1 NGYAALLAVPPH
13 HLRLVV
19 LLLALDR
26 AVLALGHV
34 LALGRDDEVVD
45 RGAGEVL
52 EGAAEQR
59 ARRSIG
65 GEAPTVGPGHDHCVR
80 ARRDDF
86 RGHSHLVE
94 CRVLRGCLGRWR
106 GVSEPPG
113 RRRAPTLAHEA
124 YEPIMASLIRLRLF
138 SAASVMAGGSSPR
151 STQ

>member
-1 NGYAALLAVPPH
+1 REDLGGVRAGRERAVGMEGDDGGRRGFDQVSVAGLRAGQRLLFALLVGDVAQRGDGAEQLPLDRERGGRNGYAALLAVPPH

-65 GEAPTVGPGHDHCVR
+65 GE
-80 ARRDDF
+80 
-86 RGHSHLVE
+86 
-94 CRVLRGCLGRWR
+94 
-106 GVSEPPG
+106 
-113 RRRAPTLAHEA
+113 
-124 YEPIMASLIRLRLF
+124 
-138 SAASVMAGGSSPR
+138 
-151 STQ
+151 